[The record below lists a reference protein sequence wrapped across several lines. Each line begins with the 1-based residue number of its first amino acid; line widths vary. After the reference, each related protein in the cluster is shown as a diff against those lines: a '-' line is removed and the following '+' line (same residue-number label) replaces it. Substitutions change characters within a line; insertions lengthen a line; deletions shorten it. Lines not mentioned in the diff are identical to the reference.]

1 MYHESPPLRRIIFPV
16 SLKYYSGTYIRELE
30 NITPSIIDS
39 DKIKFV
45 LNWFESYLHLFIS
58 NEDSSIRIIFD
69 RKDIP
74 KENNN
79 KDFNSVF
86 DFLTIDEEI
95 TSTFF
100 DNVIFKSV
108 YFNIE
113 NQKITNFSELIS
125 KRQDVKMDFVFFNVI
140 KLPTN

>member
-1 MYHESPPLRRIIFPV
+1 M
-16 SLKYYSGTYIRELE
+16 SLKYYSGTYIRELKK
-30 NITPSIIDS
+30 ITPSISDS

-45 LNWFESYLHLFIS
+45 LTWFESYLRLFIS
-58 NEDSSIRIIFD
+58 NEDSSIRIFFD
-69 RKDIP
+69 DKDIP
-74 KENNN
+74 KDNNN